1 MKREEEDVR
10 GIDNFNT
17 LDRLVSSV
25 NGYLQDRRSDYLWT
39 DEDERKEKFGKNFL
53 GLSLKQED
61 YAEIMAYTL
70 TKLRSAA
77 SYDWTELYELRY
89 VARAMKFKDIE
100 KDINGI
106 RKTFERKIAPECRKM
121 QSLIDKKEMW
131 NLGLYVEM
139 CMDPN
144 QEPKPEY
151 IPEKSF
157 RSFNSKKGK
166 TVKDYIFDNGIF
178 NHDIFSNGPEKKYFS
193 SNIEIDDK
201 FVHDQFNLESMS
213 DCPELSDIALF
224 VLDVNYLKSEIMTTK
239 HLEDFYREW
248 DVRYIDGKFNSVYNE
263 ANKLFMKYN
272 KLTGDFGLKV
282 SLLKDIED
290 SLRKGDV
297 LYEPNPADKNREKKE
312 KKKKKQRKM
321 VANFIKKNSKKIQ
334 KVNELIGRDM
344 NANGNVIFAI
354 DNFDR
359 ATEEAKARMKD
370 PKTNLEVFAKR
381 REIEQRKAM
390 RAKEEAMKTRAQRK
404 EEQRKKPSSPNPNN
418 KARKPKEEERSR

>member
-1 MKREEEDVR
+1 MKREEEGVR

-17 LDRLVSSV
+17 LDRLVSSTY
-25 NGYLQDRRSDYLWT
+25 GYLQDRRSDYLWT

-77 SYDWTELYELRY
+77 NYDWTELYELRY

-201 FVHDQFNLESMS
+201 FVHDHFNLESMS

-224 VLDVNYLKSEIMTTK
+224 VLDVNYLKCEIMATK

-297 LYEPNPADKNREKKE
+297 LYEPNPADEIKE
-312 KKKKKQRKM
+312 KRERLEEKQRKM
-321 VANFIKKNSKKIQ
+321 VDKFIKRNSKRIQ
-334 KVNELIGRDM
+334 KVNELIERNREEYGSVDHAISEFKSATDTAKSRM
-344 NANGNVIFAI
+344 NN
-354 DNFDR
+354 
-359 ATEEAKARMKD
+359 
-370 PKTNLEVFAKR
+370 PKTYSEVMAEKR
-381 REIEQRKAM
+381 KEREEKERWEAM
-390 RAKEEAMKTRAQRK
+390 MKAKEEEALGAGK
-404 EEQRKKPSSPNPNN
+404 EEKQHKKAKKN
-418 KARKPKEEERSR
+418 KDNEEERVM